1 MDVQDTGGETGQAVE
16 VVEKDM
22 GAAQVVDTSPTG
34 NEGQEQQETE
44 ASEEAGTQ
52 ERGAD
57 GKFKPKAGVQS
68 RIDELT
74 RARHEADREAAYWRG
89 LAQQQSAQTSAPAAN
104 PKPTVEQFDDYGDY
118 VEALTDWKADQ
129 AVAKRMAEDSSRK
142 VGEVRVQTFQERQAT
157 FAESTP
163 DYVEVM
169 RNSTAPIASHVI
181 EAVQESDMGPQ
192 LLYHFAQNPDV
203 LDRINRMDER
213 QANREMGR
221 LEATLGTSK
230 ASAAPAPATK
240 KVTQAPAPAG
250 TSKAQGRSTTPDLA
264 SASMDEYMAQRK
276 AQGARW
282 SRS

>member
-1 MDVQDTGGETGQAVE
+1 MDVQDTSGEAGQVE
-16 VVEKDM
+16 QVVEKDM
-22 GAAQVVDTSPTG
+22 GAAEVVDQDQTG
-34 NEGQEQQETE
+34 TEGQEQQQTE
-44 ASEEAGTQ
+44 ASEEAGNP
-52 ERGAD
+52 ERGTD

-89 LAQQQSAQTSAPAAN
+89 LAQQQSAQSSAQAA
-104 PKPTVEQFDDYGDY
+104 PTKPTVDQYDDYGEY

-129 AVAKRMAEDSSRK
+129 AVAKRMAADSDRK
-142 VGEVRVQTFQERQAT
+142 VGEVRVQTFQERQT
-157 FAESTP
+157 EFAKATP

-169 RNSTAPIASHVI
+169 RNSTAPIAPHVI
-181 EAVQESDMGPQ
+181 EAVQESDVGPE
-192 LLYHFAQNPDV
+192 LLYHFVKNPDV
-203 LDRINRMDER
+203 LDRINHMDER

-250 TSKAQGRSTTPDLA
+250 TTKTQGRSTVPDLA
-264 SASMDEYMAQRK
+264 NASMDEYMAQRK
-276 AQGARW
+276 SQGARW
-282 SRS
+282 AR

>member
-1 MDVQDTGGETGQAVE
+1 MDVQDTSGETGQAAE

-22 GAAQVVDTSPTG
+22 GAAEVVDQSQTG
-34 NEGQEQQETE
+34 TEGQEQQQTE
-44 ASEEAGTQ
+44 ASEEAGNQ

-89 LAQQQSAQTSAPAAN
+89 LAQQQSAQTSAQAA
-104 PKPTVEQFDDYGDY
+104 PTKPTVDQFNDYGEY

-142 VGEVRVQTFQERQAT
+142 VGEVRVQTFQERQAEFSKT
-157 FAESTP
+157 TP

-181 EAVQESDMGPQ
+181 EAVQESDVGPQ
-192 LLYHFAQNPDV
+192 LLYHLAQNPDV

-250 TSKAQGRSTTPDLA
+250 TSKTQGRSTVPDLA
-264 SASMDEYMAQRK
+264 NASMDEYMAQRK
-276 AQGARW
+276 SQGARW
-282 SRS
+282 SR

>member
-1 MDVQDTGGETGQAVE
+1 MDVQVEAGGETGQVAQ

-22 GAAQVVDTSPTG
+22 GAAEVVDTSQTG
-34 NEGQEQQETE
+34 TEGQEQQETE
-44 ASEEAGTQ
+44 ASEEAGNQ

-89 LAQQQSAQTSAPAAN
+89 LAQQQSAQTSAPAA
-104 PKPTVEQFDDYGDY
+104 PAKPTVDQFDDYGEY

-163 DYVEVM
+163 DYNEVM
-169 RNSTAPIASHVI
+169 RSSNAPIASHVI

-221 LEATLGTSK
+221 LEATLGTPK

-250 TSKAQGRSTTPDLA
+250 TKSTQGRSTTPDLA
-264 SASMDEYMAQRK
+264 TADMDTYMAQRK

-282 SRS
+282 SR